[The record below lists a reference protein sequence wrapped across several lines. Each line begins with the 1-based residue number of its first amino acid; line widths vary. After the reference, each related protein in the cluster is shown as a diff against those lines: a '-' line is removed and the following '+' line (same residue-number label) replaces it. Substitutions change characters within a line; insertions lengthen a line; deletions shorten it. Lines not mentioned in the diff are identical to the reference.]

1 MSQPAASSAAHRSA
15 ASAHTVLLAEDDRKV
30 GLLAFREFTSSALNL
45 LTADGLQT
53 FDLEHDVQAFN
64 VQLPRLRI
72 IPLAEFDPL
81 RYL

>member
-1 MSQPAASSAAHRSA
+1 ME
-15 ASAHTVLLAEDDRKV
+15 LLLDGDDRRV
-30 GLLAFREFTSSALNL
+30 GLLAFREFTSSALNQ
-45 LTADGLQT
+45 LTTNGLQT

>member
-1 MSQPAASSAAHRSA
+1 
-15 ASAHTVLLAEDDRKV
+15 V
-30 GLLAFREFTSSALNL
+30 
-45 LTADGLQT
+45 
-53 FDLEHDVQAFN
+53 FDLESDVHAFN